1 MEALSFPIKH
11 PAYQQLRQQGR
22 WLHLMAAGLI
32 LVHAFSHLRQ
42 PDPSFIYLA
51 CLFLLALDL
60 VILVLAGR
68 NLLTEQPRINLF
80 FRLTE
85 VLFFLIIAI
94 EYFLKSNWM
103 AGGVHTVAALG
114 FSYLYYCERKLAAP
128 EVIKILHTG
137 IEIPGIPEEKFLLWT
152 KINQLNISYSTL
164 SITNSSA
171 ENQVIEFEQNLTA
184 AEREQVEAFAKY
196 YLGG

>member
-42 PDPSFIYLA
+42 TDPSLVYLA

-60 VILVLAGR
+60 VILVMAGR
-68 NLLTEQPRINLF
+68 SLLVEQPRINLF
-80 FRLTE
+80 FRFTE
-85 VLFFLIIAI
+85 ILFFLIIAV
-94 EYFLKSNWM
+94 EYFLKANYT

-114 FSYLYYCERKLAAP
+114 FSYLYYCERKLAEP

-152 KINQLNISYSTL
+152 NINQLNTSYSTL
-164 SITNSSA
+164 NIITSSS
-171 ENQVIEFEQNLTA
+171 ENQTIELEKNLSPS
-184 AEREQVEAFAKY
+184 EKEQVEAFGRY
-196 YLGG
+196 YLKG